1 MIPGGRL
8 GDLRG
13 HRRIVVAGLAVFG
26 GASLVCGLSSSYGL
40 LIGFRAVQGLGA
52 AALFTVSVPAIS
64 NAVASDHRALAI
76 GALFGIANIG
86 TALGP
91 FIGGLLTEQLSW
103 RWVFFLNVPLSA
115 IAIFCCLRWLPS
127 MPPAGATLRIDW
139 AGLVLVSSGIVAVAY
154 AADRGGEWGWTSAKL
169 IGLLVLAVLLFAL
182 FIVVERRVRDPLI
195 DLALFRNRPFVLI
208 TIGGTIA
215 NIVYTVTVLC
225 TTIYLQDGRGLS
237 PIAAGVVFLAP
248 SVAVALSG
256 PLAGRLAGW
265 QPVPVLI
272 PATMMFGGA
281 TLLATSAVDAW
292 GAYVPLLGLT
302 GFALGLGWTLPSI
315 GSQTVVDRA
324 RAGEAAG
331 VNLTVMVTIAGVAV
345 AVAGTLI
352 ELGGA
357 GTADITAATRGV
369 VRLVSVL
376 SFVGGA
382 VLLAVAL
389 IGRGTRRASEGRIAR
404 VVKDGDMVEFAGWRE
419 RVVVLTRRGCHLCD
433 EAVEQVAA
441 VCAETGE
448 EYAVVDIDG
457 DPELRR
463 LYTDQVPVTFVD
475 GAQHDFW
482 RVDPVRL
489 TAALK
494 RTR

>member
-1 MIPGGRL
+1 M
-8 GDLRG
+8 
-13 HRRIVVAGLAVFG
+13 
-26 GASLVCGLSSSYGL
+26 
-40 LIGFRAVQGLGA
+40 
-52 AALFTVSVPAIS
+52 
-64 NAVASDHRALAI
+64 
-76 GALFGIANIG
+76 
-86 TALGP
+86 
-91 FIGGLLTEQLSW
+91 
-103 RWVFFLNVPLSA
+103 
-115 IAIFCCLRWLPS
+115 
-127 MPPAGATLRIDW
+127 
-139 AGLVLVSSGIVAVAY
+139 VLVSSGIVAVAY

-169 IGLLVLAVLLFAL
+169 IGLLVLAVLLFVL

-208 TIGGTIA
+208 TVGGTIA

-237 PIAAGVVFLAP
+237 PIVAGVVFLAP

-315 GSQTVVDRA
+315 GCQTVVDPA

-331 VNLTVMVTIAGVAV
+331 VNLTALVTIAGVAV

-389 IGRGTRRASEGRIAR
+389 IGRGTRRASE
-404 VVKDGDMVEFAGWRE
+404 
-419 RVVVLTRRGCHLCD
+419 
-433 EAVEQVAA
+433 VASPA
-441 VCAETGE
+441 S
-448 EYAVVDIDG
+448 
-457 DPELRR
+457 
-463 LYTDQVPVTFVD
+463 
-475 GAQHDFW
+475 
-482 RVDPVRL
+482 
-489 TAALK
+489 
-494 RTR
+494 

>member
-1 MIPGGRL
+1 MI
-8 GDLRG
+8 
-13 HRRIVVAGLAVFG
+13 
-26 GASLVCGLSSSYGL
+26 CGLSFSYGL
-40 LIGFRAVQGLGA
+40 LIGFRALQGLGA
-52 AALFTVSVPAIS
+52 AALFTVSVAAIS

-103 RWVFFLNVPLSA
+103 RWVFFLNVPLSV

-127 MPPAGATLRIDW
+127 MPPAEATVRIDW
-139 AGLVLVSSGIVAVAY
+139 LGLILVSSGIVAVAY
-154 AADRGGEWGWTSAKL
+154 AADRAGEWGWSSPRL
-169 IGLLVLAVLLFAL
+169 LGLLALAVVLFVI
-182 FIVVERRVRDPLI
+182 FILVERRVRDPLI
-195 DLALFRNRPFVLI
+195 NLALLRNRPFVLI

-215 NIVYTVTVLC
+215 NTVYTVTVLC

-237 PIAAGVVFLAP
+237 PIVAGVVFLAP
-248 SVAVALSG
+248 SVAVAVSG

-272 PATMMFGGA
+272 PAAMLFGGA
-281 TLLATSAVDAW
+281 TLLATSAVNAW
-292 GAYVPLLGLT
+292 GAYLPLLGLT

-315 GSQTVVDRA
+315 GSQTVVEPA

-345 AVAGTLI
+345 AMAGTLI

-376 SFVGGA
+376 SLVGGA
-382 VLLAVAL
+382 VLLAIAL
-389 IGRGTRRASEGRIAR
+389 LSRRTHQASE
-404 VVKDGDMVEFAGWRE
+404 
-419 RVVVLTRRGCHLCD
+419 
-433 EAVEQVAA
+433 VASPA
-441 VCAETGE
+441 S
-448 EYAVVDIDG
+448 
-457 DPELRR
+457 
-463 LYTDQVPVTFVD
+463 
-475 GAQHDFW
+475 
-482 RVDPVRL
+482 
-489 TAALK
+489 
-494 RTR
+494 

>member
-1 MIPGGRL
+1 MRLSPAEIRAVIALAVGMFCVQVDFFALNLALPRMAVDLNETTTNMQWVISAYMIAVGAAMIPGGRL

-13 HRRIVVAGLAVFG
+13 HRRIVIAGLAVFG
-26 GASLVCGLSSSYGL
+26 GASLICGLSFSYGL
-40 LIGFRAVQGLGA
+40 LIGFRALQGLGA
-52 AALFTVSVPAIS
+52 AALFTVSVAAIS
-64 NAVASDHRALAI
+64 NAVTGDHRALAI

-115 IAIFCCLRWLPS
+115 MAIFCCLRWLPS
-127 MPPAGATLRIDW
+127 TPPAEATMRIDW
-139 AGLVLVSSGIVAVAY
+139 LGLILVSSGIVAVAY
-154 AADRGGEWGWTSAKL
+154 AADRAGEWGWSSPRL
-169 IGLLVLAVLLFAL
+169 IGLLALAVVLFVI
-182 FIVVERRVRDPLI
+182 FILVERRVRDPLI
-195 DLALFRNRPFVLI
+195 NLALFRNRPFVLI

-237 PIAAGVVFLAP
+237 PILAGVVFLAP

-272 PATMMFGGA
+272 PATMLVGGA
-281 TLLATSAVDAW
+281 TLLATSAANSW
-292 GAYVPLLGLT
+292 GAYIPLLGLT

-315 GSQTVVDRA
+315 GSQTVVDPA

-345 AVAGTLI
+345 AMAGTLI
-352 ELGGA
+352 ELGGG
-357 GTADITAATRGV
+357 GTADITAATKGV

-376 SFVGGA
+376 SLVGGA
-382 VLLAVAL
+382 VLLGIAL
-389 IGRGTRRASEGRIAR
+389 LGRRTHRASE
-404 VVKDGDMVEFAGWRE
+404 
-419 RVVVLTRRGCHLCD
+419 
-433 EAVEQVAA
+433 VASPA
-441 VCAETGE
+441 S
-448 EYAVVDIDG
+448 
-457 DPELRR
+457 
-463 LYTDQVPVTFVD
+463 
-475 GAQHDFW
+475 
-482 RVDPVRL
+482 
-489 TAALK
+489 
-494 RTR
+494 

>member
-1 MIPGGRL
+1 MIAVGAAMIPGGRL

-52 AALFTVSVPAIS
+52 AALFTVSVAAIS
-64 NAVASDHRALAI
+64 NAVAKDHRAVAI

-115 IAIFCCLRWLPS
+115 VAILCCLRWLPAMS
-127 MPPAGATLRIDW
+127 PAGATMRIDW
-139 AGLVLVSSGIVAVAY
+139 LGLILVSSGIVAVAY
-154 AADRGGEWGWTSAKL
+154 AVDRAGDWGWTSPKL
-169 IGLLVLAVLLFAL
+169 IGLLALAVVLFVI
-182 FIVVERRVRDPLI
+182 FILVERRVGDPLI
-195 DLALFRNRPFVLI
+195 DLSLFRNRAFVLI
-208 TIGGTIA
+208 TVGGTMA

-237 PIAAGVVFLAP
+237 PTLAGVVFLAP

-265 QPVPVLI
+265 QPVSVLI
-272 PATMMFGGA
+272 PATMLFGGA
-281 TLLATSAVDAW
+281 SLLATSAVDAW

-315 GSQTVVDRA
+315 GSQTVVDPA

-345 AVAGTLI
+345 ALAGTLI
-352 ELGGA
+352 ELGGT
-357 GTADITAATRGV
+357 GTADIAAATQGV
-369 VRLVSVL
+369 VRLVSML
-376 SFVGGA
+376 SLVGGA
-382 VLLAVAL
+382 VLLAITL
-389 IGRGTRRASEGRIAR
+389 IGRRTRQASEIASP
-404 VVKDGDMVEFAGWRE
+404 AS
-419 RVVVLTRRGCHLCD
+419 
-433 EAVEQVAA
+433 
-441 VCAETGE
+441 
-448 EYAVVDIDG
+448 
-457 DPELRR
+457 
-463 LYTDQVPVTFVD
+463 
-475 GAQHDFW
+475 
-482 RVDPVRL
+482 
-489 TAALK
+489 
-494 RTR
+494 

>member
-1 MIPGGRL
+1 MKLAPAEIRAVIALAVGMFCVQVDFFALNLALPRMAVDLNETTTNMQWVISAYMIAVGAAMIPGGRL

-40 LIGFRAVQGLGA
+40 LIGFRALQGLGA
-52 AALFTVSVPAIS
+52 AALFTVSVAAAS

-103 RWVFFLNVPLSA
+103 RWVFFLNVPLTA

-127 MPPAGATLRIDW
+127 MPPAGARVRIDW
-139 AGLVLVSSGIVAVAY
+139 LGLILVSSGIVAVAY
-154 AADRGGEWGWTSAKL
+154 AADRGGEWGWSSPKL
-169 IGLLVLAVLLFAL
+169 IGLLALAVVLLVA

-195 DLALFRNRPFVLI
+195 NLSLFRNRAFDLI
-208 TIGGTIA
+208 TVGGTIA
-215 NIVYTVTVLC
+215 NIVYTVTVLS

-237 PIAAGVVFLAP
+237 PIVAGLVFLAP

-256 PLAGRLAGW
+256 PVAGRLAAW

-272 PATMMFGGA
+272 PAALLLGGVS
-281 TLLATSAVDAW
+281 LLLTSAVDAW
-292 GAYVPLLGLT
+292 GVYLPLLGLT
-302 GFALGLGWTLPSI
+302 GFAFGLGWTLPSI
-315 GSQTVVDRA
+315 GTQTAVDPA

-352 ELGGA
+352 ELGA
-357 GTADITAATRGV
+357 DGTADIAGATTWV

-376 SFVGGA
+376 SLVGGA
-382 VLLAVAL
+382 GLLAIAL
-389 IGRGTRRASEGRIAR
+389 IGRRIPRPSEATSTAS
-404 VVKDGDMVEFAGWRE
+404 
-419 RVVVLTRRGCHLCD
+419 
-433 EAVEQVAA
+433 
-441 VCAETGE
+441 
-448 EYAVVDIDG
+448 
-457 DPELRR
+457 
-463 LYTDQVPVTFVD
+463 
-475 GAQHDFW
+475 
-482 RVDPVRL
+482 
-489 TAALK
+489 
-494 RTR
+494 

>member
-1 MIPGGRL
+1 MVAL
-8 GDLRG
+8 DAT
-13 HRRIVVAGLAVFG
+13 RR
-26 GASLVCGLSSSYGL
+26 
-40 LIGFRAVQGLGA
+40 
-52 AALFTVSVPAIS
+52 S
-64 NAVASDHRALAI
+64 N
-76 GALFGIANIG
+76 
-86 TALGP
+86 
-91 FIGGLLTEQLSW
+91 
-103 RWVFFLNVPLSA
+103 
-115 IAIFCCLRWLPS
+115 
-127 MPPAGATLRIDW
+127 
-139 AGLVLVSSGIVAVAY
+139 
-154 AADRGGEWGWTSAKL
+154 AADRLGG
-169 IGLLVLAVLLFAL
+169 IGPRQLRNRRGGVRGRPRRGMGLDLGEADRIAGPRCLLFAL

-195 DLALFRNRPFVLI
+195 DLALFRNRPFVLV

-265 QPVPVLI
+265 QPMPVLI

-315 GSQTVVDRA
+315 GSQTVVDPA

-389 IGRGTRRASEGRIAR
+389 IGRGTRRASE
-404 VVKDGDMVEFAGWRE
+404 
-419 RVVVLTRRGCHLCD
+419 
-433 EAVEQVAA
+433 VASPA
-441 VCAETGE
+441 S
-448 EYAVVDIDG
+448 
-457 DPELRR
+457 
-463 LYTDQVPVTFVD
+463 
-475 GAQHDFW
+475 
-482 RVDPVRL
+482 
-489 TAALK
+489 
-494 RTR
+494 